1 MPKDIA
7 VVAYDTNPASAPDAV
22 VIRDRLN
29 ASGYSAQLLHQW
41 SFKETD
47 PAQFRRA
54 EQWERFDGVVIC
66 DFYVFWNL
74 RELIRAGRPVICMNA
89 GYVDDLGVGESRTES
104 VSQDVFNVVNNT
116 HPIITGSGLALG
128 TFDIGNPVGLNSV
141 STFNHHVDVLITTLA
156 GNAVLATHKTHP
168 LTYFGWYRMSQA
180 SAGSKLLT
188 LLLQTANWTFSG
200 P

>member
-29 ASGYSAQLLHQW
+29 ASGYSAQLVHQW
-41 SFKETD
+41 AFNE
-47 PAQFRRA
+47 PNAQFKKA
-54 EQWERFDGVVIC
+54 EYWEKFDGVVIT

-74 RELIRAGRPVICMNA
+74 RELIRAGRPVMCVNV
-89 GYVDDLGVGESRTES
+89 GYVDDLGLGENVTEH
-104 VSQDVFNVVNNT
+104 VSQDVFNTVNNT
-116 HPIITGSGLALG
+116 HPITAGSGLALG
-128 TFDIGNPVGLNSV
+128 NFDIGSPVWLDSI

-156 GNAVLATHKTHP
+156 NHAVLAAHKTNP
-168 LTYFGWYRMSQA
+168 LSYFGWYRMSQA
-180 SAGSKLLT
+180 SAGSKLFT